1 MTVGRLLRSE
11 RQAAVRGGC
20 DHDRQLSGYPRMEC
34 QMSLVR
40 VYIAF
45 DYDNDQDLKTLLVGQ
60 ARNEDSP
67 FEISDWSIKEASV
80 SWEKEARERIRKS
93 SQVAVLCG
101 EQTNTATGVS
111 KEIEIARE
119 EGKAYFLL
127 WGRATKSC
135 TKPKAARDTDR
146 IYKWTW
152 PNLKALIA
160 GSRGGPT
167 QARSVAGG
175 AADSR

>member
-1 MTVGRLLRSE
+1 M
-11 RQAAVRGGC
+11 A
-20 DHDRQLSGYPRMEC
+20 
-34 QMSLVR
+34 LVR

-101 EQTNTATGVS
+101 EHTNTATGVS

-135 TKPKAARDTDR
+135 TKPKAARDTDT

-160 GSRGGPT
+160 GSR
-167 QARSVAGG
+167 
-175 AADSR
+175 